1 MPKSLSLILFSGL
14 ALKKKR
20 IADSGQKPNQFF
32 NKTES
37 KLNKLHW
44 KIKFLITNSQIQE
57 VHFYVQNYL
66 LMDKTHTSRN

>member
-1 MPKSLSLILFSGL
+1 MPKSLSLIPFSGL

-37 KLNKLHW
+37 KLNKLH
-44 KIKFLITNSQIQE
+44 
-57 VHFYVQNYL
+57 
-66 LMDKTHTSRN
+66 

>member
-14 ALKKKR
+14 APKKKR

-37 KLNKLHW
+37 KLNKLH
-44 KIKFLITNSQIQE
+44 
-57 VHFYVQNYL
+57 
-66 LMDKTHTSRN
+66 